1 MTTRCH
7 LRGSLALLLSALL
20 VLVASACGRS
30 DTGPT
35 PTSEPAFE
43 LFLTHKYIAWGYSM
57 AYPAGWLPGL
67 SQRTT
72 FISETFEDHEIRKW
86 PLLGPPR
93 PVKGYQVT
101 LSLPYAEQYYLS
113 NNLRPEDWLVWQ
125 NMSGEYHRNTLVWS
139 ACKAVHGHRGV
150 RPASQLPI
158 WDIQRSRRSSSASE
172 LHQSRRLTSSCRHG
186 IRCWRVSSPSLNSCN
201 VCVWEHSPCHS
212 EAPVHTRL

>member
-1 MTTRCH
+1 MTNRCDV
-7 LRGSLALLLSALL
+7 RGSLALLLSALL

-101 LSLPYAEQYYLS
+101 LSLPYAAQYYLS
-113 NNLRPEDWLVWQ
+113 NNLRPEDWLVWH
-125 NMSGEYHRNTLVWS
+125 NMSGEYTETHWFGVPAKRFTGTVGFGRVVNCLLGRTAES
-139 ACKAVHGHRGV
+139 AFLLCLGAPSEQALDEFMPTWDKML
-150 RPASQLPI
+150 ASI
-158 WDIQRSRRSSSASE
+158 K
-172 LHQSRRLTSSCRHG
+172 
-186 IRCWRVSSPSLNSCN
+186 
-201 VCVWEHSPCHS
+201 
-212 EAPVHTRL
+212 PVAE